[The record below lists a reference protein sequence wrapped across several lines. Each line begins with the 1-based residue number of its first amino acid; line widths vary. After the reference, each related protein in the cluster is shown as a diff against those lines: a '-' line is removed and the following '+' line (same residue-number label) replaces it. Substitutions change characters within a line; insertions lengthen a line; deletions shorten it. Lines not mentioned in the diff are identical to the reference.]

1 MQGIALAL
9 VSAALFGA
17 STPLAKALLAEL
29 GPFTLA
35 GLLYLGAAL
44 AMAPLLAREAT
55 TARAGA
61 RLDARNRRRLAGA
74 IAAGGVAGPLLLLA
88 ALRLADAASV
98 ALLLNLELAAT
109 AVLGVA
115 LFGEHLTRRGW
126 LGAAGVVAAGAVVS
140 WGGGW
145 PGWLAGA
152 LVAAACS
159 CWALDNHW
167 TALIDGMS
175 PARSTFWK
183 GLAAGSLNF
192 AAGLWLEPQSSGA
205 WPWAAALAVGALCYG
220 VSISLYI
227 AAAQSLGA
235 TRAQACFASAP
246 FLGAGL
252 AWAWLGDPLTAAHAA
267 AAALLAG
274 SVGLLLA
281 SRHSHLHTHA
291 SIEHVHAHR
300 HDDGHHGHAHAGLA
314 PDVRHSHWH
323 RHEPLAHAHPHW
335 PDLHH
340 RHGHAEA
347 ELDTNRLR
355 QREA

>member
-44 AMAPLLAREAT
+44 AMTPVLVREQT
-55 TARAGA
+55 PHGKLDTSNRW
-61 RLDARNRRRLAGA
+61 RLTGA
-74 IAAGGVAGPLLLLA
+74 IGAGGLVAPLLLLA

-145 PGWLAGA
+145 PGWAAAA
-152 LVAAACS
+152 LVAGACS

-167 TALIDGMS
+167 TALIDGMP
-175 PARSTFWK
+175 PARSTCWK
-183 GLAAGSLNF
+183 GGAAGSINL
-192 AAGLWLEPQSSGA
+192 ALGLWLESPSAGA
-205 WPWAAALAVGALCYG
+205 VWAAAVSVGALCYG
-220 VSISLYI
+220 VSLALYI
-227 AAAQSLGA
+227 SAAQSLGA
-235 TRAQACFASAP
+235 TRAQACFACAP

-252 AWAWLGDPLTAAHAA
+252 AWLWLGEPLTAAHAA
-267 AAALLAG
+267 GAALLAL
-274 SVGLLLA
+274 SVALLLA
-281 SRHSHLHTHA
+281 SRHGHA
-291 SIEHVHAHR
+291 HVHDALEHVHAHR
-300 HDDGHHGHAHAGLA
+300 HDDAHHRHAHAGLA
-314 PDVRHSHWH
+314 PDVRHTHWH

-340 RHGHAEA
+340 RHPHGH
-347 ELDTNRLR
+347 RR
-355 QREA
+355 G